1 MIDWDDRR
9 AAELEELDAEH
20 DRELAERDREA
31 AYGPAPDLSLLVVVA
46 GEPVVISRHAAER
59 YRERISRFDDLKPA
73 TAELLK
79 LVGMFGTVGPAP
91 DWYGRNRGGAER
103 FLLIG
108 LSLAMPLQERDGRWV
123 AVTCVSL
130 GWVRRTRE
138 TARAPREPKRGART
152 RRRA

>member
-1 MIDWDDRR
+1 MMDRDDRR
-9 AAELEELDAEH
+9 ERQLDEWDAEH
-20 DRELAERDREA
+20 DRALEIEDRA
-31 AYGPAPDLSLLVVVA
+31 AAHAPAPDLSLLVVVA

-59 YRERISRFDDLKPA
+59 YRERVSRFDDARPA
-73 TAELLK
+73 TDELLK
-79 LVGMFGTVGPAP
+79 LIRMFGTVGPAP

-108 LSLAMPLQERDGRWV
+108 LSLAMPLQERDGCWV